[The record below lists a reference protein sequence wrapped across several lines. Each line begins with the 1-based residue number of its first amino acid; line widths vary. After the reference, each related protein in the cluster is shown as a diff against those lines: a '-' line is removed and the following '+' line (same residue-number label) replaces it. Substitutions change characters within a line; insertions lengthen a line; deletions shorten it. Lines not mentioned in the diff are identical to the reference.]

1 MILIFGENSTS
12 VKLNAELAI
21 VLLAYLHAHS
31 LIKVI
36 DVL

>member
-1 MILIFGENSTS
+1 VILIFRENATS
-12 VKLNAELAI
+12 VKLNTELAI